1 MRRPLIAAVG
11 LVAVGALALGAC
23 SSSSDN
29 SDSTTTTA
37 AAAKTIRIGLE
48 GPLTG
53 DQQDT
58 GTGMLRGAQLAADTI
73 NANGGINGKKVVI
86 VPIDDQAD
94 PKVAKEAAQKA
105 IKSGLDAV
113 VGPYNSG
120 AGLVTLP
127 LYIDAGLVPL
137 RLTSSDQTSG
147 LGFTL
152 QPMTS
157 QIAPVATTAITNDF
171 KAKKVGIIY
180 DTTQDYTTAAN
191 SAMQTELKAAG
202 VTITIDEGIE
212 PGAKSYSDTVTKV
225 AATNPDLV
233 YVITYYPEG
242 GLIAKA
248 MYDAKA
254 TPKCF
259 ADYGAYDPGF
269 IEAAG
274 EAAAKA
280 CPVVGV
286 PAPDD
291 FPDSAALITEY
302 EKTFDAA
309 PGAWSPYTYDS
320 VNLLASVG
328 AKTGFEYGALR
339 AGLRAV
345 SGWKGWT
352 GTVAFE
358 AGSGNRIPAPV
369 TVDSVGTDG
378 NYHVDQAWAASVGF
392 AY

>member
-1 MRRPLIAAVG
+1 MRRPFLAAVG

-23 SSSSDN
+23 SSS
-29 SDSTTTTA
+29 DSSSPATTTTA
-37 AAAKTIRIGLE
+37 AASETIRIGLE

-53 DQQDT
+53 DQKDT
-58 GTGMLRGAQLAADTI
+58 GIGMLRGARLAAQEI
-73 NANGGINGKKVVI
+73 NAKGGIDGKQVVI

-94 PKVAKEAAQKA
+94 PEVAEAAAKKA
-105 IKSGLDAV
+105 IRAGLDAV

-127 LYIDAGLVPL
+127 LYIEAGLVPL

-157 QIAPVATTAITNDF
+157 QIAPVATKAITNDF
-171 KAKKVGIIY
+171 KAKKVAIIF

-191 SAMQTELKAAG
+191 TAMQTQLRAAG

-212 PGAKSYSDTVTKV
+212 PGASSYASTVTKV
-225 AATNPDLV
+225 AATGPDLV

-248 MYDAKA
+248 MYDAQA

-269 IEAAG
+269 IDAAG

-291 FPDSAALITEY
+291 FPDSADLI
-302 EKTFDAA
+302 AA
-309 PGAWSPYTYDS
+309 YRKA
-320 VNLLASVG
+320 
-328 AKTGFEYGALR
+328 
-339 AGLRAV
+339 
-345 SGWKGWT
+345 
-352 GTVAFE
+352 
-358 AGSGNRIPAPV
+358 
-369 TVDSVGTDG
+369 
-378 NYHVDQAWAASVGF
+378 
-392 AY
+392 

>member
-1 MRRPLIAAVG
+1 MRRPFLAALGLI
-11 LVAVGALALGAC
+11 AVGALALGAC
-23 SSSSDN
+23 SSSDSSSDP
-29 SDSTTTTA
+29 TTTTA
-37 AAAKTIRIGLE
+37 AASETIRIGLE

-53 DQQDT
+53 DQKDT
-58 GTGMLRGAQLAADTI
+58 GIGMLRGARLAAQEI
-73 NANGGINGKKVVI
+73 NAKGGIDGKKVVI

-94 PKVAKEAAQKA
+94 PEVAEVAAKKA
-105 IKSGLDAV
+105 IKAGLDAV

-120 AGLVTLP
+120 AGLKTLP
-127 LYIDAGLVPL
+127 LYIEAGLVPL

-157 QIAPVATTAITNDF
+157 QIAPVATKAITDDF
-171 KAKKVGIIY
+171 KAKKVGIIF

-191 SAMQTELKAAG
+191 TAMQTQLKAAG
-202 VTITIDEGIE
+202 VTITIAEGIE

-225 AATNPDLV
+225 AATGPDLV

-269 IEAAG
+269 ITAAG

-291 FPDSAALITEY
+291 FPGSAAIIAKYRKAFE
-302 EKTFDAA
+302 AA

-320 VNLLASVG
+320 VNLIATV
-328 AKTGFEYGALR
+328 AAETGFEYGALR
-339 AGLRAV
+339 AGIRNV
-345 SGWKGWT
+345 NGWKGWT

-358 AGSGNRIPAPV
+358 EGSGNRVPAPV
-369 TVDSVGTDG
+369 TVDSVGDDG
-378 NYHVDQAWAASVGF
+378 SYHVDQGWAASVGF

>member
-1 MRRPLIAAVG
+1 MRRPTVAAIGLIAAC
-11 LVAVGALALGAC
+11 ALALGAC
-23 SSSSDN
+23 SSDDDSSPA
-29 SDSTTTTA
+29 STTA
-37 AAAKTIRIGLE
+37 PNAETIRIGLE

-58 GTGMLRGAQLAADTI
+58 GIGMLRGARLAAQEL
-73 NANGGINGKKVVI
+73 NAKGGIGGKQVVI

-94 PKVAKEAAQKA
+94 PKVAKVAAKRA
-105 IKSGLDAV
+105 IAKGLDAV

-157 QIAPVATTAITNDF
+157 QIAPVATKAITNDF
-171 KAKKVGIIY
+171 KATKVGIIF
-180 DTTQDYTTAAN
+180 DRTQDYTTAAN
-191 SAMQTELKAAG
+191 TAMQTQLKAAG
-202 VTITIDEGIE
+202 VTITIDEGID

-225 AATNPDLV
+225 AATGPDLV

-269 IEAAG
+269 ITAAG

-286 PAPDD
+286 PAPGD
-291 FPDSAALITEY
+291 FPGSARLIAAY
-302 EKTFDAA
+302 RKAFGAA

-320 VNLLASVG
+320 VNLIATVA
-328 AKTGFEYGALR
+328 AKTGFTSGALS
-339 AGLRAV
+339 AGIRAV
-345 SGWKGWT
+345 NGWQGWT

-369 TVDSVGTDG
+369 TVDSVGDDG
-378 NYHVDQAWAASVGF
+378 EYHVDQTWAASVGF

>member
-1 MRRPLIAAVG
+1 MRRPIIAAVG
-11 LVAVGALALGAC
+11 FVAIGALTLGAC
-23 SSSSDN
+23 SSSSDS
-29 SDSTTTTA
+29 SDTTTTTA
-37 AAAKTIRIGLE
+37 AASATIRIGLE

-53 DQQDT
+53 DQKDT
-58 GTGMLRGAQLAADTI
+58 GIGMLRGARLAAAEI
-73 NANGGINGKKVVI
+73 NAQGGIGGKKVVI

-94 PKVAKEAAQKA
+94 PKVAKVAAEKA
-105 IKSGLDAV
+105 IKRGLDAV

-127 LYIDAGLVPL
+127 LYIDAGLAPL

-157 QIAPVATTAITNDF
+157 QIAPVATTAITNNF

-191 SAMQTELKAAG
+191 TAMQTQLKAAG

-212 PGAKSYSDTVTKV
+212 PGADSYTDTVTKV
-225 AATNPDLV
+225 AATGPDLV

-269 IEAAG
+269 IKAAG

-286 PAPDD
+286 PAPGD
-291 FPDSAALITEY
+291 FPDAASHVSDY
-302 EKTFDAA
+302 RKAFDAE

-345 SGWKGWT
+345 DGWKGWT

-358 AGSGNRIPAPV
+358 AASGNRIPAPV
-369 TVDSVGTDG
+369 TVDAVGDDG
-378 NYHVDQAWAASVGF
+378 AYHVDQSWAASVGF